1 MKAGARVIRMPK
13 NGGKA
18 KALIT
23 GLREA
28 ELSGCNIAVM
38 LDGDGQHSTKDI
50 EAVIRPV
57 ISGEADLVIG
67 SRFLGEQSGIPRYR
81 IFGQKVINS
90 LSNVSSKVDVSDS
103 QSGMRALSRRALRNL
118 NFSSEGYNVESDM
131 ITHFVEMGLTITEVP
146 IYVRYDV
153 PNGHKEG
160 ATSMGMKLLGN
171 VVSMIGYKRPLL
183 LFGVPGAM
191 ASLVG
196 VLIAMLTVSN
206 IYLFGSFIAQALVGV
221 ALFMIGSFFVVSGL
235 TLNSLTLMMRSLH
248 SNS

>member
-1 MKAGARVIRMPK
+1 
-13 NGGKA
+13 
-18 KALIT
+18 
-23 GLREA
+23 
-28 ELSGCNIAVM
+28 
-38 LDGDGQHSTKDI
+38 
-50 EAVIRPV
+50 
-57 ISGEADLVIG
+57 
-67 SRFLGEQSGIPRYR
+67 
-81 IFGQKVINS
+81 
-90 LSNVSSKVDVSDS
+90 
-103 QSGMRALSRRALRNL
+103 
-118 NFSSEGYNVESDM
+118 
-131 ITHFVEMGLTITEVP
+131 
-146 IYVRYDV
+146 
-153 PNGHKEG
+153 
-160 ATSMGMKLLGN
+160 MGMKLLGN